1 MLRQEPEEC
10 SRCPTYLHET
20 VHNRTNPRNLRACVR
35 TFVLY
40 LRNRRSENHVS
51 TFKTFSTMPVSY
63 SVSGRKKPGDK
74 NAPVKFYA
82 QVQASDE
89 CPFQTLTRT
98 AADRST
104 VTAADAKAVMDNVM
118 TVLKEKLAAGQIVR
132 IDDLGSFRVAISTEG
147 VEVAEKFTA
156 ANIKKARIVFT
167 PCKELKNLC
176 KTFEYRKTSPRSRR
190 C

>member
-1 MLRQEPEEC
+1 
-10 SRCPTYLHET
+10 
-20 VHNRTNPRNLRACVR
+20 
-35 TFVLY
+35 
-40 LRNRRSENHVS
+40 
-51 TFKTFSTMPVSY
+51 MPVTY
-63 SVSGRKKPGDK
+63 SVSGRRKPGEKDGPLK
-74 NAPVKFYA
+74 YYA
-82 QVQASDE
+82 QAQASDE
-89 CPFQTLTRT
+89 CPFQTLTRM

-132 IDDLGSFRVAISTEG
+132 IEDLGSFRVAISTEG

-176 KTFEYRKTSPRSRR
+176 KTFEYRKTQTAATRGETGGESGGETGGGDPENPLG
-190 C
+190 

>member
-1 MLRQEPEEC
+1 MAVP
-10 SRCPTYLHET
+10 
-20 VHNRTNPRNLRACVR
+20 
-35 TFVLY
+35 
-40 LRNRRSENHVS
+40 
-51 TFKTFSTMPVSY
+51 Y
-63 SVSGRKKPGDK
+63 SVSGRRKPGVKDG
-74 NAPVKFYA
+74 PVKYYA

-89 CPFQTLTRT
+89 CPFKTLTRT

-147 VEVAEKFTA
+147 VEEADKFTA

-176 KTFEYRKTSPRSRR
+176 KTFEYKKTMLSATKLAGGNGSGDGSGTGGTGSDDDQGANPLG
-190 C
+190 